1 MHGGV
6 IQAVFVLQ
14 QGFCVAGSGVFG
26 GDPGVPVGPVLA
38 VEGLDEGLAVG
49 KLIQPGGFDIGAGRQ
64 G

>member
-1 MHGGV
+1 MAGG
-6 IQAVFVLQ
+6 
-14 QGFCVAGSGVFG
+14 GVFG